1 MKYKDNDKQ
10 GDSFLD
16 RMIDDLIWGAPLGGG
31 VGINLKTGNIIPYP
45 SFDEEIIMIG
55 IMTSSASMTLPTL
68 LMMKTTMTA
77 TAR

>member
-31 VGINLKTGNIIPYP
+31 VGINLKTGNIIIPLLTKI
-45 SFDEEIIMIG
+45 IIMIG